1 MNKVVCFGEVLWD
14 VFPNNK
20 IIGGAPFNVA
30 CRLKSLGMDT
40 SIISSIGDDISGE
53 LLIKEIKKF
62 EIDTSFIQKHPYL
75 KTGEVKI
82 SINQSGSAT
91 YQILSPVAWDEISTS
106 KSCYEEVK
114 NSSAFVYGSLS
125 SRREH

>member
-53 LLIKEIKKF
+53 LLIKEIEKF

-82 SINQSGSAT
+82 RKKIKTKAVT
-91 YQILSPVAWDEISTS
+91 LFKIKLFIIL
-106 KSCYEEVK
+106 
-114 NSSAFVYGSLS
+114 
-125 SRREH
+125 R